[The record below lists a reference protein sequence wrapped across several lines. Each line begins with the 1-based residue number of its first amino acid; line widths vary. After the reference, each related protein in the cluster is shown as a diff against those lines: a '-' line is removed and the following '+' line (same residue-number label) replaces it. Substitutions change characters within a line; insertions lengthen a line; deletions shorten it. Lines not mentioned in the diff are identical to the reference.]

1 MKKILILA
9 FAALLCTGMSAQNW
23 TSLFNG
29 KNLKGWKQVSGTAK
43 YTVKDGCI
51 IGTCKDNANIN
62 SFLATKASYSDFI
75 LEFEFKMDESQNSGV
90 QFRSHLNGDGRV
102 YGYQYE
108 FDPSERAWSAGVYD
122 ESRRGWLYPLT
133 FNQAARKAFIHND
146 WNKGRI
152 ECIGNHI
159 RTFLNGVLVAD
170 VIDDKDSEGFI
181 ALQVHL
187 PGNVAERIGTSISWK
202 NIRICTQDPAAYCI
216 EAAPIHQVNKI
227 SNTLSERQAAEGWKL
242 LWDGKTTNGWASAKG
257 EGLPFPKKGW
267 SIEGDELRVAENGGA
282 ESTNGGDIMTV
293 DKFTNFWLSVDFFL
307 TKGANSGI
315 KYFINPDLYPSDA
328 SAIGCEFQ
336 ILDDKVH
343 PDAKLGVAGNRTLGS
358 LYDLIRADKDEAY
371 FRMGQWNT
379 AWVIVRDNHVEHW
392 LNGVKVVEYD
402 RNNQMFNALVQCS
415 KFRERANFGNHKSG
429 HVLLQDHGNEVHY
442 QNIMIKEL

>member
-1 MKKILILA
+1 M
-9 FAALLCTGMSAQNW
+9 
-23 TSLFNG
+23 
-29 KNLKGWKQVSGTAK
+29 
-43 YTVKDGCI
+43 
-51 IGTCKDNANIN
+51 
-62 SFLATKASYSDFI
+62 
-75 LEFEFKMDESQNSGV
+75 
-90 QFRSHLNGDGRV
+90 
-102 YGYQYE
+102 
-108 FDPSERAWSAGVYD
+108 
-122 ESRRGWLYPLT
+122 
-133 FNQAARKAFIHND
+133 
-146 WNKGRI
+146 
-152 ECIGNHI
+152 
-159 RTFLNGVLVAD
+159 
-170 VIDDKDSEGFI
+170 
-181 ALQVHL
+181 
-187 PGNVAERIGTSISWK
+187 
-202 NIRICTQDPAAYCI
+202 ICTENPGAYCL
-216 EAAPIHQVNKI
+216 EAAPIHQINKI

-242 LWDGKTTNGWASAKG
+242 LWDGKTTKGWASAKG
-257 EGLPFPKKGW
+257 EGLPFPERGW
-267 SIEGDELRVAENGGA
+267 SIEGDELWVAENGGA

-293 DKFTNFWLSVDFFL
+293 DKYTNFWLSVDFFL

-379 AWVIVRDNHVEHW
+379 AWVIVKDNHVEHW
-392 LNGVKVVEYD
+392 LNGVKVLEYE

-429 HVLLQDHGNEVHY
+429 HILLQDHGNEVHY

>member
-1 MKKILILA
+1 MKKILIIA
-9 FAALLCTGMSAQNW
+9 FAALLCTGTSAQNW

-29 KNLKGWKQVSGTAK
+29 KNLKGWKQVSGSAK
-43 YTVKDGCI
+43 YVVKDGCI
-51 IGTCKDNANIN
+51 VGTCKDDTNIN

-75 LEFEFKMDESQNSGV
+75 LEFEFKMDDVQNSGV
-90 QFRSHLNGDGRV
+90 QFRSHIGGDGRV

-133 FNQAARKAFIHND
+133 FNQPARKAFIHND

-187 PGNVAERIGTSISWK
+187 AGKNVERIGTSISWK
-202 NIRICTQDPAAYCI
+202 NIRICTENPGAYCL
-216 EAAPIHQVNKI
+216 EAAAIHQVNKI
-227 SNTLSERQAAEGWKL
+227 SNTLSERQAAEGWRL

-307 TKGANSGI
+307 TKGD
-315 KYFINPDLYPSDA
+315 PDLYPSDA

-379 AWVIVRDNHVEHW
+379 AWVIVKDNHVEHW